1 MTVQEFYESIG
12 GSYTDMIHRLGNDDR
27 ICMYLKR
34 FVAESGF
41 AAMQEAVEHGTV
53 TEAFHA
59 AHDFKGAVAMF
70 SMDKLSDA
78 VCQLVEQMR
87 PCTDPVD
94 LKLYEKVNEEYQ
106 KVIEG
111 INKL

>member
-41 AAMQEAVEHGTV
+41 AAMQEAGSLTPPQHN
-53 TEAFHA
+53 
-59 AHDFKGAVAMF
+59 
-70 SMDKLSDA
+70 
-78 VCQLVEQMR
+78 
-87 PCTDPVD
+87 
-94 LKLYEKVNEEYQ
+94 YVNS
-106 KVIEG
+106 
-111 INKL
+111 